1 MENNHVCSGTL
12 VEIESRDVDLKHQ
25 LTSRVIALRRKAIKA
40 ELPYSPRYVI
50 DQVVQPD
57 DRRLQRLKV
66 ILMSNGCSIPTCTMC
81 SFSNQYDYDLSNAEE
96 ETMIVEQARHVLRKN
111 GPVTD
116 CDSVSLYN
124 DGSFFAPREIK
135 DKDRISIAGLVAEA
149 GVSLLT
155 VESLPQFITEDRL
168 LPILD
173 ALGDVE
179 LEVGIGLQSA
189 HPQIREYCV
198 NTSFDNSTYERAV
211 NLLKQHDVRVKT
223 YIMLKPA
230 FLTENEAIADALQ
243 SIDYCKSLGFPY
255 VTLCPT
261 SVSPNTLV
269 WDLMKAGKY
278 NPLNLW
284 SIVDTA
290 IRAPEDITLRIVGI
304 NLRGADFISTF
315 PDSCYKCSD
324 NVRRLIGQFS
334 LGKYDLRELDRCSC
348 SPSLDIPI
356 DTIDGNRLMDRI
368 RSTLSQLPSDTT
380 TNIEWNEV

>member
-12 VEIESRDVDLKHQ
+12 VETESRDVDLRRQ
-25 LTSRVIALRRKAIKA
+25 LTRRVIALRRKAIKT
-40 ELPYSPRYVI
+40 ELPYTPRYVV

-81 SFSNQYDYDLSNAEE
+81 SFTNENNYGLRNVVAD
-96 ETMIVEQARHVLRKN
+96 TMMVEQVRDVLKKN

-116 CDSVSLYN
+116 CNAVSLYN

-135 DKDRISIAGLVAEA
+135 DKDRVLIAGLVAEA

-155 VESLPQFITEDRL
+155 VESLPQFVTEDRL

-179 LEVGIGLQSA
+179 FEVGIGLQSV
-189 HPQIREYCV
+189 HPQVRKYCV
-198 NTSFDNSTYERAV
+198 NTSFDNSEYERAV
-211 NLLKQHDVRVKT
+211 NLLKQHNVRVKT

-243 SIDYCKSLGFPY
+243 SIEYCKSLGFPY

-278 NPLNLW
+278 DPLNLW

-290 IRAPEDITLRIVGI
+290 IRAPQDITLRIVGI
-304 NLRGADFISTF
+304 NLRGADIVSTF

-324 NVRRLIGQFS
+324 SVRVLIGQFS
-334 LGKYDLRELDRCSC
+334 LGKYDLRELDRCAC
-348 SPSLDIPI
+348 SPSPDIPANTI
-356 DTIDGNRLMDRI
+356 DTNKLMDRI
-368 RSTLSQLPSDTT
+368 QSTLSQLPFL
-380 TNIEWNEV
+380 